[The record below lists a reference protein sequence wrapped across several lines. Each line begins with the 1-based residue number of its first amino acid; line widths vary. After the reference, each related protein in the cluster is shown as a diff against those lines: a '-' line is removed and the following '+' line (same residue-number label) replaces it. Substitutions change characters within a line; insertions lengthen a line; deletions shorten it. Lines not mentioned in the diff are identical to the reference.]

1 MVVAPSFAYLHHH
14 LRRWQ
19 WVFGA
24 TAPHA
29 GKSEQ
34 NVMVSDILATARL

>member
-1 MVVAPSFAYLHHH
+1 MVDATPFAYLHHH

-29 GKSEQ
+29 GKSGQ
-34 NVMVSDILATARL
+34 NVMFSDILATARL